1 MAMKEPPLKI
11 KSIFSAPL
19 NFFGILKAPLKIK
32 KQSETTF
39 SAPLIFFGVFKAPLK
54 VKKQNKCPP

>member
-11 KSIFSAPL
+11 RSIFCAPL
-19 NFFGILKAPLKIK
+19 IFSGILKAPLKIK

-39 SAPLIFFGVFKAPLK
+39 SVPLILFWRF
-54 VKKQNKCPP
+54 QSPP

>member
-11 KSIFSAPL
+11 KSIFCAPL
-19 NFFGILKAPLKIK
+19 IFSGILKAPLKIK

-54 VKKQNKCPP
+54 VKNQNKCPP

>member
-11 KSIFSAPL
+11 KSIFCAPL
-19 NFFGILKAPLKIK
+19 IFFLGTLKAPLKIK

-39 SAPLIFFGVFKAPLK
+39 SAPLIFLAFLA
-54 VKKQNKCPP
+54 

>member
-19 NFFGILKAPLKIK
+19 NFFGILKAPLKLK

-39 SAPLIFFGVFKAPLK
+39 SAPLIFFWRF
-54 VKKQNKCPP
+54 QSPP

>member
-1 MAMKEPPLKI
+1 MKEPPLKI
-11 KSIFSAPL
+11 KSIFCAPL
-19 NFFGILKAPLKIK
+19 IFSGILKALLKIK

-39 SAPLIFFGVFKAPLK
+39 SAPLIFFGVFKAHLK

>member
-11 KSIFSAPL
+11 KSIFCAPL
-19 NFFGILKAPLKIK
+19 IFSGILKAPLKIK

-39 SAPLIFFGVFKAPLK
+39 SAPLILFWHF
-54 VKKQNKCPP
+54 QSPP

>member
-1 MAMKEPPLKI
+1 MAMEEPPLKI

-19 NFFGILKAPLKIK
+19 NFFGILKAPLKLK

-39 SAPLIFFGVFKAPLK
+39 GMGWDGPMAYTLDTH
-54 VKKQNKCPP
+54 

>member
-1 MAMKEPPLKI
+1 MAMEEPPLKI

-39 SAPLIFFGVFKAPLK
+39 SAPLIFFWRF
-54 VKKQNKCPP
+54 QSPP